1 MTEKKQTASKFTSLK
16 GKPYFDMPKRGKDY
30 DKKTRYDPVN
40 YYDLFGIHITPTSR
54 AKLNSVK
61 KELDKLN
68 KLNLKG
74 RYFDELK
81 GGDVPKSDTLQGS
94 TMDVLDTLIH
104 GPGNLVKTIKHS
116 LNKSK
121 RDSLRKKVKDI
132 ETRIDKEDN
141 KRLKEAQLLKP
152 GEIEKIRDKSKQAKA
167 KEKAKEIKEYRKKM
181 RALKD
186 MPNKFSKGGVV
197 HLLSPNGKMRTGHM
211 DYRKKGLR

>member
-16 GKPYFDMPKRGKDY
+16 DKPYFDMPKRGKDY

-167 KEKAKEIKEYRKKM
+167 REKAKEIKEHRKKM

-186 MPNKFSKGGVV
+186 MPKNFSTGGTT
-197 HLLSPNGKMRTGHM
+197 HLLSSTKKMRTGHT
-211 DYRKKGLR
+211 DYRKK